1 MYLGR
6 DCPPPTTM
14 RFGGAVS
21 FAKMSSFELRWAGSD
36 KFDHESIAIT
46 AVFDELPQ
54 PDERVALREALLA
67 WSERADTNG
76 FGDWEGYDGPY
87 FSGAEAEMR
96 PVAEWTFDGSHGDV
110 DRAFDTMT
118 GWLEHYNKSAAE
130 PIRYLVVGFWDPE
143 ENLPPARLP
152 Q

>member
-1 MYLGR
+1 MYLER
-6 DCPPPTTM
+6 DCPPPPPSGSVVQYLSPKCPLSSYVGPGATSSTTSPSPS
-14 RFGGAVS
+14 R
-21 FAKMSSFELRWAGSD
+21 
-36 KFDHESIAIT
+36 T
-46 AVFDELPQ
+46 
-54 PDERVALREALLA
+54 ERVALREALLA

>member
-1 MYLGR
+1 MTDRTSPGQKQR
-6 DCPPPTTM
+6 CDQ
-14 RFGGAVS
+14 S
-21 FAKMSSFELRWAGSD
+21 
-36 KFDHESIAIT
+36 
-46 AVFDELPQ
+46 Q
-54 PDERVALREALLA
+54 
-67 WSERADTNG
+67 
-76 FGDWEGYDGPY
+76 
-87 FSGAEAEMR
+87 SGL
-96 PVAEWTFDGSHGDV
+96 FDGSHGDV